1 MLNGPLYSRRL
12 KMAKKATTEQQVERT
27 YSEKSRFAH
36 PQAIDP
42 GAGTRLGAVHTP
54 IVWGARRIWDNR
66 CNAPLVLY
74 DHKLDF
80 LAKPGRLSH
89 KKDHSGRSTRRYQV
103 KGNCESLLG
112 RCLGALMHFLR
123 TLIKL
128 TTEYLHFLI
137 GAAILFLA
145 IREGLD
151 ILRER
156 ADEFDGRVLMLVL
169 LLITAVFIPAA
180 VEMTGRSWFHRRS
193 DDLYPDLHFDLQKPY
208 RIIMPTGF
216 AETVEAYNLVHVL
229 FRRYH
234 FPQDV
239 EFENFRRNKFS
250 VVIVQD
256 NHGTVLGSLDLFC
269 LKEEALK
276 SLLHNWIDEPDF
288 TVEHLEWPA
297 AQTNF
302 YIGAFTARPFA
313 LAVGHPPDYLV
324 RQQREWIAKSLVY
337 AMAKMIDRYY
347 LQSDLACGR
356 ELHSITLYAL
366 GYRATG
372 ERWLK
377 LAGFDLEIPRDHRTI
392 RYLVVRH
399 SRFLLS
405 LIGLKNVF
413 TDFVGTK
420 YPVYKL
426 VADRRKVRQF
436 LRKHAGYAEGVNIKL
451 T

>member
-1 MLNGPLYSRRL
+1 
-12 KMAKKATTEQQVERT
+12 MAAFSSWR
-27 YSEKSRFAH
+27 
-36 PQAIDP
+36 
-42 GAGTRLGAVHTP
+42 
-54 IVWGARRIWDNR
+54 
-66 CNAPLVLY
+66 
-74 DHKLDF
+74 
-80 LAKPGRLSH
+80 
-89 KKDHSGRSTRRYQV
+89 
-103 KGNCESLLG
+103 
-112 RCLGALMHFLR
+112 RCLGCFPSW
-123 TLIKL
+123 KSSSL
-128 TTEYLHFLI
+128 T
-137 GAAILFLA
+137 AAIKDRNSPTRWQKFFRISTLKSSGDPTPQSA
-145 IREGLD
+145 S
-151 ILRER
+151 
-156 ADEFDGRVLMLVL
+156 
-169 LLITAVFIPAA
+169 
-180 VEMTGRSWFHRRS
+180 RSYLNAGS
-193 DDLYPDLHFDLQKPY
+193 SNAP
-208 RIIMPTGF
+208 
-216 AETVEAYNLVHVL
+216 
-229 FRRYH
+229 
-234 FPQDV
+234 
-239 EFENFRRNKFS
+239 S
-250 VVIVQD
+250 
-256 NHGTVLGSLDLFC
+256 LGSIAAGGSPKIGRTSIARRLHSCASLQFASC
-269 LKEEALK
+269 SENSVIRPKVSGQTLKEEALK

-399 SRFLLS
+399 SRFLLL